1 MISAPF
7 WSLVNA
13 GSFMGSPGSDQIGA
27 GPLKHAAL
35 PHDPVAKPVSNFED
49 HGLEKEILARR
60 FGGCA

>member
-1 MISAPF
+1 
-7 WSLVNA
+7 
-13 GSFMGSPGSDQIGA
+13 MGRPGSGQIGA

-49 HGLEKEILARR
+49 HVLEKEILARR